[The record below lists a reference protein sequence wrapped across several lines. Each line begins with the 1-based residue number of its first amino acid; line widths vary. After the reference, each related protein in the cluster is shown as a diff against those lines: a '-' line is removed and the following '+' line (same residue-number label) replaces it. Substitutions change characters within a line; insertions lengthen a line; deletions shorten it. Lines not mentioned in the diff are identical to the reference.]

1 MSAPKCYSPP
11 MSAPNNS
18 QVPNAH
24 PWRSPAVLK
33 AGTQLVPFHAI
44 SRIDTSDLENL
55 RLVLH
60 LQDGTE
66 VLATG
71 IDAFENVMILKPSA
85 LEGRRFS
92 FMKRAWLVH
101 NLLGHPLMQVL
112 ALLRLHKAAM
122 WIHDRTVP
130 AVRPVKRP

>member
-1 MSAPKCYSPP
+1 MSTPSDNP
-11 MSAPNNS
+11 

-24 PWRSPAVLK
+24 SWRTPSVLK
-33 AGTQLVPFHAI
+33 VGTQLVPFHAI
-44 SRIDTSDLENL
+44 SRIDTSELENL

-60 LQDGTE
+60 LQDGSQ

-101 NLLGHPLMQVL
+101 NMVEHPLMQLL
-112 ALLRLHKAAM
+112 ALLHLYKAAM

-130 AVRPVKRP
+130 AVRPIKR